1 MDDEDQ
7 LVLSLDAEDLV
18 EVNDA
23 LSSNMI
29 SVLQIARHINE
40 YLSKDGEGSIEHTE
54 LDNVYFGDD
63 FFKCTRALI

>member
-1 MDDEDQ
+1 MMDDEDQ

-29 SVLQIARHINE
+29 SVLQIARLINE
-40 YLSKDGEGSIEHTE
+40 YLIKRRGGFH
-54 LDNVYFGDD
+54 
-63 FFKCTRALI
+63 